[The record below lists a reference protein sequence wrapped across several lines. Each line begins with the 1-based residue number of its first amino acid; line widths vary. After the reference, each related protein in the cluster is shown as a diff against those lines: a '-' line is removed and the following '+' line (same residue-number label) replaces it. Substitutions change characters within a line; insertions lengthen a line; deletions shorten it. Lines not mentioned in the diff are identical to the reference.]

1 MHVFYPLVAEP
12 EPDSHRAKPPARTDS
27 RRHHRLIRAA
37 RSLRRHWLRVYY
49 WLARLSRPTG
59 PSLRC
64 CASHRYSELCD
75 CESRKV
81 EQRRPVINP

>member
-12 EPDSHRAKPPARTDS
+12 EPDQRRAHPASS
-27 RRHHRLIRAA
+27 RRHSLARAA
-37 RSLRRHWLRVYY
+37 RSLRRRWLRVYY
-49 WLARLSRPTG
+49 WLARFSRPTG

-81 EQRRPVINP
+81 EQRRPR